1 MRESDEKAMDMRS
14 PFVVSISDLPRQEGA
29 QREHSCTFAAP
40 KGTGVDLLKV
50 PEGSPLDAAL
60 IFTSVSEGVF
70 VQGSVR
76 THAEGSCA
84 RCLAP
89 LSTDICEQIA
99 EIVYYPESLHALED
113 TGQDDIDELPVID
126 SDHIDLEPI
135 VRDAVVL
142 ALPLRPLC
150 SPDCQGLCSECGERW
165 EDLPEDHTHEF
176 LDPRFS
182 ALDQLAQEMRA
193 TETGECV

>member
-1 MRESDEKAMDMRS
+1 MDMRS
-14 PFVVSISDLPRQEGA
+14 PFVLSISDLPRQEGA
-29 QREHSCTFAAP
+29 QREHCRTFSAP
-40 KGTGVDLLKV
+40 QGTGIDLFKV
-50 PEGSPLDAAL
+50 PEGSPLDVTVTL
-60 IFTSVSEGVF
+60 TSVSEGVF
-70 VQGSVR
+70 VQGSVCA
-76 THAEGSCA
+76 HAEGSCA

-89 LSTDICEQIA
+89 LSVDICEQIA

-113 TGQDDIDELPVID
+113 NGEEDIDELPVID

-165 EDLPEDHTHEF
+165 EDLPEDHAHEF

-182 ALDQLAQEMRA
+182 ALDQLAQKMRA
-193 TETGECV
+193 TEPGECA